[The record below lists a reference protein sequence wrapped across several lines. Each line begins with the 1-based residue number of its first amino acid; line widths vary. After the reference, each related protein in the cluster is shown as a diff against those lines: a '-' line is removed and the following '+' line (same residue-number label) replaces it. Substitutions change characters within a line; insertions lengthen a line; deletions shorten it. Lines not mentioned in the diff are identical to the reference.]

1 MTEEQYID
9 LKDTYLRNIQKY
21 MQQEGGMF
29 SHISIF
35 AEPLQVNEEEIDP
48 ERTAIIHIPIPEKM
62 ANSEQGKEYFISK
75 MVPDI
80 ADTIKKQFNTVAVVW
95 ASEAW
100 VRSAGKDEESKLEN
114 WKDLPIQKEI
124 LMIAIESKFG
134 NEALMYEIV
143 RKGMQVT
150 EEGLSDT
157 IELVKDEKLSGKDL
171 PLQGRFAGLY
181 KKFI

>member
-100 VRSAGKDEESKLEN
+100 VRSAGKDEESKLEIVKEVGDVLWYCN
-114 WKDLPIQKEI
+114 ALCRDLGYSLEFCMQLNISK
-124 LMIAIESKFG
+124 LESRKQRNVING
-134 NEALMYEIV
+134 NGDN
-143 RKGMQVT
+143 R
-150 EEGLSDT
+150 
-157 IELVKDEKLSGKDL
+157 
-171 PLQGRFAGLY
+171 
-181 KKFI
+181 

>member
-1 MTEEQYID
+1 MTEEQYIE
-9 LKDTYLRNIQKY
+9 LKNTYLGNIKKY

-35 AEPLQVNEEEIDP
+35 AEPLDTEDEDDP
-48 ERTAIIHIPIPEKM
+48 KTAIIHIPIPEKM
-62 ANSEQGKEYFISK
+62 ANSENGKEYFISK

-80 ADTIKKQFNTVAVVW
+80 ADTVKQQFNTVGVVW

-100 VRSAGKDEESKLEN
+100 LRVANKDEESKLEN
-114 WKDLPIQKEI
+114 WKDMPIKKEV

-134 NEALMYEIV
+134 NEALIYEIV

-150 EEGLSDT
+150 EDGLSDT
-157 IELVKDEKLSGKDL
+157 IELIKDEALSGENL
-171 PLQGRFAGLY
+171 NFEGRFTGLY